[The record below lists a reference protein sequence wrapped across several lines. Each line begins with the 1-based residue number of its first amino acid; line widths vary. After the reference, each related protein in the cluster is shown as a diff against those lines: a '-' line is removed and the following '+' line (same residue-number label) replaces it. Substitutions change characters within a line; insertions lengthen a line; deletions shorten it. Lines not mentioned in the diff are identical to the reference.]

1 MIGPPMRSGSAS
13 TADNLIGGH
22 TSNRNPNTCMKIE
35 IEVTEELLADLEL
48 AGVLCPCDWSDEMAD
63 AASRVCETMSQA
75 IKVAQPPTS
84 NS

>member
-1 MIGPPMRSGSAS
+1 
-13 TADNLIGGH
+13 
-22 TSNRNPNTCMKIE
+22 MKIE